1 MYTKACGGWGG
12 RAEGGGGKCE
22 VIKKRSYWQ
31 CGGRKGWGIIGDY
44 GDVEQRG

>member
-22 VIKKRSYWQ
+22 VIKKGVIGNV
-31 CGGRKGWGIIGDY
+31 GGRGGVLKMMNKLKID
-44 GDVEQRG
+44 